1 MNEAQVVLY
10 KLKQRQTFELSS
22 RFTPQVAQFV
32 EQSRDLA
39 LVAWGSVGGGKHG
52 QDLLE
57 VLFEQISDATN
68 TVELLKPK
76 RRKQ

>member
-1 MNEAQVVLY
+1 MNETQKLLY
-10 KLKQRQTFELSS
+10 HLKQEQTYELKS
-22 RFTPQVAQFV
+22 RFTPQVAEFV

-39 LVAWGSVGGGKHG
+39 LIAWGCVNGGKPG
-52 QDLLE
+52 QELLE

>member
-22 RFTPQVAQFV
+22 RFSPRVANFV
-32 EQSRDLA
+32 EQARDMA
-39 LVAWGSVGGGKHG
+39 LVAWGSVGGGKMG
-52 QDLLE
+52 QDVLE
-57 VLFEQISDATN
+57 VLMEQISQATN
-68 TVELLKPK
+68 ACEMLK